1 MNIILLGPPGA
12 GKGTQARQ
20 LEEQYGLIQLSTG
33 DMLRAAIKK
42 GEPLGLEAKA
52 IMEAGKLVPDHL
64 MVGLIEERISQPD
77 CAKGFILDGFPRTV
91 PQAEALDVMLKAKG
105 KDLDAVIELKVDEDK
120 LVERVSGRF
129 TCADCGEGY
138 HDSFKPT
145 KGAGVCDSCG
155 STNFTRRSDDNAE
168 TMRKRL
174 EAYRDLTAPILPY
187 YKKRGV
193 LKYVD
198 GMAAMPAV
206 FGFLESVLGLSCRST
221 CCSR

>member
-20 LEEQYGLIQLSTG
+20 LEEQYGLVQLSTG

-52 IMEAGKLVPDHL
+52 IMEAGKLVPDNL

-91 PQAEALDVMLKAKG
+91 PQAEALDVMLKAKS
-105 KDLDAVIELKVDEDK
+105 KALDAVVELKVDEDK

-129 TCADCGEGY
+129 TCAACGEGY
-138 HDSFKPT
+138 HDTFKPT
-145 KGAGVCDSCG
+145 KVAGVCDSCG
-155 STNFTRRSDDNAE
+155 AENFTRRSDDNAE
-168 TMRKRL
+168 TMKSRL
-174 EAYRDLTAPILPY
+174 AAYRDQTAPILPY
-187 YKKRGV
+187 YEAKGV
-193 LKYVD
+193 LKSID
-198 GMAAMPAV
+198 GMAPMDDV
-206 FGFLESVLGLSCRST
+206 FDELRKVLGFND
-221 CCSR
+221 